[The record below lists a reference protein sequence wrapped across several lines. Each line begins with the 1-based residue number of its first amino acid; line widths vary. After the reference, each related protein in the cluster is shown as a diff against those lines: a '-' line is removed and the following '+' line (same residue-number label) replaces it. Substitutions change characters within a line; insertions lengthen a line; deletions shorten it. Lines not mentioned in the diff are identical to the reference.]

1 MKIETTLLAL
11 AFLGMGAISA
21 PDAEAGTL
29 ENMERERAIMLE
41 TLLSP
46 ELDSGKRQQQVTVAQ
61 RRLVDM
67 ERMVLR
73 DTSLTGQNTPT
84 VRTAFDNY
92 DLSFLMH
99 ASTEKDRLLID
110 HWLEQVG
117 ITTSALMSTR
127 VGRE

>member
-1 MKIETTLLAL
+1 MKLESTLLFL
-11 AFLGMGAISA
+11 AFLSVGTVSSPAV
-21 PDAEAGTL
+21 EAGTL

-46 ELDSGKRQQQVTVAQ
+46 ELDVTKRQKQVTVGQ

-73 DTSLTGQNTPT
+73 DTSLKGQNTPT
-84 VRTAFDNY
+84 VRTAFNNY
-92 DLSFLMH
+92 DLTFLMH
-99 ASTEKDRLLID
+99 ASTEKDKLLID